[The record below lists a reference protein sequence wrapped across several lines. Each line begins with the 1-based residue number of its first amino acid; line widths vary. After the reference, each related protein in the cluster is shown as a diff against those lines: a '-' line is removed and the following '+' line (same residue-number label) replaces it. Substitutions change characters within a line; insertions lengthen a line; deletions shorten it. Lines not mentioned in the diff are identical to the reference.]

1 MKTILNLLGSL
12 TAATIN
18 GKLFWEQR
26 GDETTGLLVGQK
38 SRSPEFMT
46 TLPDGHKIIVA
57 QAADPRLGTSDVS
70 IKLQDAAGKIIDQ
83 DTVDQFGP
91 EYADLQQ
98 FFDTARRSAN
108 NVSSVIENVEQILLK
123 LD

>member
-1 MKTILNLLGSL
+1 MKTILDLLGSL
-12 TAATIN
+12 KAATVN
-18 GKLFWEQR
+18 GKLSWEQR
-26 GDETTGLLVGQK
+26 GEETVGLGFGQK
-38 SRSPEFMT
+38 SRSPEFVT
-46 TLPDGHKIIVA
+46 TLPDGHIIIVA

-70 IKLQDAAGKIIDQ
+70 IKLQDAGGKMIDQ
-83 DTVDQFGP
+83 NTIDQFDP
-91 EYADLQQ
+91 EYPDLQK